1 MTDCVGLALWVLVA
15 AAVAVPNE
23 VCVVVLDVETD
34 AVVVP
39 VPLEVLVDEAEPV
52 PVADP
57 VKVPEEETERGGVP
71 VGGGTRVRDPVA
83 LSVREDLRVIE
94 PDAVAVD
101 VWVPRSVAEPEAE
114 PVVVTESFREPV
126 AVLEPATVSVPPTL
140 REEVAEPVDVL
151 DRVELR
157 VPVSDLLRERDLG
170 GEGVPVLEGAM
181 LRVAVP
187 DAVVVRVPGPLR
199 VPVTEEVDVLDWE
212 TELVPVLVNRAD
224 RLRGGE
230 REGDGELE
238 AVLEPRAE

>member
-39 VPLEVLVDEAEPV
+39 DAVEVFVDETEPV
-52 PVADP
+52 SVGEP
-57 VKVPEEETERGGVP
+57 VKAAEEETVRGGVR